1 MVRVTPFWLTVY
13 NSLTVVSA
21 IRHVFCR
28 ITQPVVKSSL
38 ITKNFVSATRL
49 QSQVIRHYSFADRNL
64 HFSKVSLNEFRYGIR
79 PSVWQSQ
86 TGRTT
91 LFTNHAGTDTRAQHC
106 FSTAINGTL
115 TLLDGAIR
123 GYKLTQIKPSV
134 NLLVGL
140 LTVIGQLAA
149 AAAAAAPQQPQPADT
164 VTLYDATLPW

>member
-1 MVRVTPFWLTVY
+1 
-13 NSLTVVSA
+13 
-21 IRHVFCR
+21 
-28 ITQPVVKSSL
+28 
-38 ITKNFVSATRL
+38 
-49 QSQVIRHYSFADRNL
+49 
-64 HFSKVSLNEFRYGIR
+64 
-79 PSVWQSQ
+79 
-86 TGRTT
+86 